1 MKKSFKLLNQI
12 IEKAELEDLE
22 HKKNMI
28 KNHKSSQAV
37 GESWMLFQ
45 LKILKQTLEKEL
57 NGQK

>member
-37 GESWMLFQ
+37 GESWMLFH
-45 LKILKQTLEKEL
+45 LKKLKDLL
-57 NGQK
+57 AR